1 MPELPEIVNIG
12 RQMKRSIRGKRIT
25 DLEVTQPRC
34 LNMPVKKFR
43 RIVGKTV
50 GETDARG
57 KWLFTRIH
65 PDDNLMLNLGMGG
78 DLIYHRGSATVPKK
92 YQFKLVFEDQTQL
105 TTTFSWFGYIHLA
118 SDMDLQKHKMTS
130 KLGISPID
138 KAFTLGR
145 LSSLMS
151 ERRGAIKGFLL
162 DQKNVAGIGN
172 VYVQDILFRARLHP
186 LRMIQTLTDSQKEA
200 LHRSIRQ
207 VLNQGIRLGGL
218 IYERDLYGR
227 HGKYGPEY
235 YLVAYKTDE
244 PCPLC
249 KTSIVK
255 IRTGSTAS
263 YICPA
268 CQMLE

>member
-1 MPELPEIVNIG
+1 MQECHPGIGLSTTGDAEVGRARAAGAAVGGADKADPFELSLIG
-12 RQMKRSIRGKRIT
+12 R
-25 DLEVTQPRC
+25 
-34 LNMPVKKFR
+34 
-43 RIVGKTV
+43 
-50 GETDARG
+50 GENR
-57 KWLFTRIH
+57 
-65 PDDNLMLNLGMGG
+65 
-78 DLIYHRGSATVPKK
+78 
-92 YQFKLVFEDQTQL
+92 
-105 TTTFSWFGYIHLA
+105 LA
-118 SDMDLQKHKMTS
+118 K
-130 KLGISPID
+130 P
-138 KAFTLGR
+138 A
-145 LSSLMS
+145 
-151 ERRGAIKGFLL
+151 
-162 DQKNVAGIGN
+162 
-172 VYVQDILFRARLHP
+172 LHP